1 MINISVKAKEITFC
15 NSTYDYCQKFF
26 FFIHLEQQ
34 KHWKC
39 TTVYKL
45 DLLILQIA
53 TLRAKVSLL
62 YGF

>member
-15 NSTYDYCQKFF
+15 NSTYDYCQKSFF
-26 FFIHLEQQ
+26 LIHLEEQ

-39 TTVYKL
+39 TTVYKVG
-45 DLLILQIA
+45 LLIPQIA
-53 TLRAKVSLL
+53 TLRAKISLL